1 MVNIDKIKKW
11 YIRKE
16 LELKDIRQTGVLLY
30 FYDVK
35 NFESFYLES
44 LEVVY
49 THEQTNE
56 IFLLDKPAFYE
67 KGQPVFIVL
76 RGYPLSITFEFK
88 SRKIDNSTYE
98 YLYNSLN
105 ENSIENTNDSQ
116 IENVKKAFSK
126 KSKALDSNDEIISLE
141 NGCTSF
147 ELASKLDSIYT
158 EKIFAKKKLDKKY
171 YVFSMCLFLLGCL
184 ITYLLCKIYLPPVI
198 VKEYIYLP
206 I

>member
-1 MVNIDKIKKW
+1 MVNIEKIKNW
-11 YIRKE
+11 YLRKE
-16 LELKDIRQTGVLLY
+16 MELKDIRQSGVLLY

-67 KGQPVFIVL
+67 KGQPVFVVL
-76 RGYPLSITFEFK
+76 RGYPISITFEFK
-88 SRKIDNSTYE
+88 TRKIDNSTYE
-98 YLYNSLN
+98 YLLGSLN
-105 ENSIENTNDSQ
+105 DEPDKDANDEKIS
-116 IENVKKAFSK
+116 NVKKAFNK
-126 KSKALDSNDEIISLE
+126 KSKAIDSNDEIISLE

-147 ELASKLDSIYT
+147 ELAAKLDSIYT
-158 EKIFAKKKLDKKY
+158 DKIFSKKKLEKKY
-171 YVFSMCLFLLGCL
+171 YVITMCMFLLGCL

>member
-1 MVNIDKIKKW
+1 MVNMDKLKKW

-16 LELKDIRQTGVLLY
+16 MELKDLRQTGVLLY

-67 KGQPVFIVL
+67 KGQPVFVVL
-76 RGYPLSITFEFK
+76 RGFPLSIVFEFK
-88 SRKIDNSTYE
+88 TRKIDNSAYQ
-98 YLYNSLN
+98 YLNAALQ
-105 ENSIENTNDSQ
+105 ENPDELISEPQLEKIQ
-116 IENVKKAFSK
+116 KAFSK
-126 KSKALDSNDEIISLE
+126 KSKAIDSNDDIISLE

-147 ELASKLDSIYT
+147 ELSSKLDSIYT

-171 YVFSMCLFLLGCL
+171 YVFSFCLFLLGCL
-184 ITYLLCKIYLPPVI
+184 ITFLLCKIYLPPRVEI
-198 VKEYIYLP
+198 QYIYMPL
-206 I
+206 